1 MATASDPS
9 PRLSVGVSACLLGDN
24 VRYDGGHKRDRY
36 VVDVLGRWFD
46 FVRVCPE
53 DEVGLGTPRPA
64 IRLVQ
69 LPERIAV
76 RGRQDPTLD
85 ATDRLEALYPSV
97 TDRFVGISGFIL
109 KRGSPSCGMERVKV
123 YSPEGPSVGWSSGL
137 FAGALM
143 QDRPTLPVE
152 EEGRLNDPVLRENF
166 ITRVFAYRR
175 WQDLRASS
183 PDVAALQRFHSAHKL
198 LLLAHNQAGYR
209 RLGPLVAAARP
220 RDLPQTLAA
229 YEAGF
234 MDTLQRRASAR
245 SHANVLQHLA
255 GYLKRDLDPDDKAEL
270 SELIDRYRQGLV
282 PLVVPLTLLRHH
294 FRRHPHPWVDE
305 QVYLAPHPAELM
317 LHNHV

>member
-1 MATASDPS
+1 MTASPAP
-9 PRLSVGVSACLLGDN
+9 PRLSIGVSRCLLGDE

-53 DEVGLGTPRPA
+53 AEVGMPTPRPA
-64 IRLVQ
+64 IRLVE
-69 LPERIAV
+69 LGRGIEV
-76 RGRQDPTLD
+76 RGRRDPALD
-85 ATDRLEALYPSV
+85 VTAELEAFYPLV
-97 TDRFVGISGFIL
+97 ADRFADVSGFIL

-123 YSPEGPSVGWSSGL
+123 YAEDGRSVGWSSGK
-137 FAGALM
+137 FAGALLAA
-143 QDRPTLPVE
+143 RPSLPVE
-152 EEGRLNDPVLRENF
+152 EEGRLNDAVLRENF

-175 WQDLRASS
+175 WQDLCAGS

-220 RDLPQTLAA
+220 DNLPETLCA
-229 YEAGF
+229 YEKGL
-234 MDTLQRRASAR
+234 MDTLKRRASAR
-245 SHANVLQHLA
+245 SHSNVLQHLA
-255 GYLKRDLDPDDKAEL
+255 GYLKRALDPDDKAEL
-270 SELIDRYRQGLV
+270 TELIDTYRNELV

-294 FRRHPHPWVDE
+294 FRRHPHPWVSE